1 MDTWEQ
7 VGRRIRLPKLTHQN
21 RKYIVARHGV
31 KPQMLNIRNKR
42 RNHQKISIPVHRK
55 TAHLS

>member
-1 MDTWEQ
+1 MNTWEQ

-31 KPQMLNIRNKR
+31 KPQMLNI
-42 RNHQKISIPVHRK
+42 PE
-55 TAHLS
+55 